1 MARFTSA
8 SVLTSAFFSVLLRPM
23 KHTRTYKP
31 AVFRFRRWSR
41 KGYAVFCSLGK
52 LVTIGHCCKS
62 IADASLRKSG
72 MMSLSS
78 CKVLGERGVEDENC
92 PPGETVDLSLFCSLS
107 VAMSTVVPCLQCEAE
122 AYTRCSSVLSEEGDN
137 THILFTPAMHIARM
151 MPMKF
156 DRHRPRCSYA

>member
-1 MARFTSA
+1 MARFTST

-23 KHTRTYKP
+23 KHTCTYKP

-78 CKVLGERGVEDENC
+78 CMVLGERCAEDEEC
-92 PPGETVDLSLFCSLS
+92 PPGEAVDLPLLCSLS
-107 VAMSTVVPCLQCEAE
+107 MVMSMAVLCFLCEAE
-122 AYTRCSSVLSEEGDN
+122 ICTTCSSVLSEEGDK
-137 THILFTPAMHIARM
+137 THVLFTPAMHIARM

-156 DRHRPRCSYA
+156 DRHCPRCSYA